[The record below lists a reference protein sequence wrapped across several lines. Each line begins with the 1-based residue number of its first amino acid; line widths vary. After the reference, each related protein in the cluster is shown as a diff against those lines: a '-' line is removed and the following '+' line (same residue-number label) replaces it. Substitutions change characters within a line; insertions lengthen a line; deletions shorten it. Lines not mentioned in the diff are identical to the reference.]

1 MKRLIEKIKRLLKES
16 RREWIELYKLLTKV
30 KNEKIWKEEG
40 FQNWSAFV
48 KAIAAD
54 TGVSDIQIYK
64 IMRAGKV
71 AEELEKKGV
80 NAEKLGIN
88 KLERFAEIEK
98 RRPELAEELVKSGK
112 LERASLKDLSALA
125 KGEKKEIQ
133 KKESEAPSL
142 HIALSLEKR
151 IIELEERLERLERK
165 IGEIEGKKASGKY
178 VDGDDYL
185 DDILGGD
192 I

>member
-48 KAIAAD
+48 KAIATD

-98 RRPELAEELVKSGK
+98 RRPELAEELVKSGE
-112 LERASLKDLSALA
+112 LERIKLKELTALA

-133 KKESEAPSL
+133 KDSEAPLPL
-142 HIALSLEKR
+142 HIAQNLQKRIEELEKR
-151 IIELEERLERLERK
+151 VEELEKTMESEKRK
-165 IGEIEGKKASGKY
+165 KSESLDEDS
-178 VDGDDYL
+178 YL

-192 I
+192 L